1 MFRTWIEHDN
11 KPTLELDIFGLIVKL
26 TRYLIHPM
34 TCLYNS
40 ISISKDSLVVLGA
53 SSKDNLQVVGSGVHI
68 CLKYNMSKWLRMLDI
83 YCDWDKEIMPRV

>member
-34 TCLYNS
+34 TCLYGTFS
-40 ISISKDSLVVLGA
+40 IPKDSLVVLGA
-53 SSKDNLQVVGSGVHI
+53 SSKDSLQVVVSGVDI
-68 CLKYNMSKWLRMLDI
+68 CLKCNMSKRLRILYI
-83 YCDWDKEIMPRV
+83 YTSD

>member
-53 SSKDNLQVVGSGVHI
+53 SSKDSLLVVVSGVVI
-68 CLKYNMSKWLRMLDI
+68 GLQCNISKCLRMLDI
-83 YCDWDKEIMPRV
+83 YCD

>member
-1 MFRTWIEHDN
+1 MYISILVR
-11 KPTLELDIFGLIVKL
+11 L

-53 SSKDNLQVVGSGVHI
+53 SSKDSLQVVVSGVDI
-68 CLKYNMSKWLRMLDI
+68 CLKCNMSKRLRILYI
-83 YCDWDKEIMPRV
+83 YTSD